1 MEIKV
6 EKGEIRFKNLDPE
19 YAGRVSTKLGF
30 HRGHLEP
37 NKVLSVR
44 VSFETYNKLS
54 LYAKNRKMSLSE
66 VVRKAIEEYLGGKS

>member
-19 YAGRVSTKLGF
+19 YAGRASTKLGF

-37 NKVLSVR
+37 NKV
-44 VSFETYNKLS
+44 
-54 LYAKNRKMSLSE
+54 
-66 VVRKAIEEYLGGKS
+66 I